1 LSAGYVFG
9 DSDRI
14 LFEPSLLFQ
23 LVGKTIE
30 INMKAY
36 KNMAF
41 GKVWELFLIE
51 EVLMVPNNDGNG
63 VSAQK
68 LQYITRL

>member
-1 LSAGYVFG
+1 
-9 DSDRI
+9 
-14 LFEPSLLFQ
+14 
-23 LVGKTIE
+23 
-30 INMKAY
+30 MKAY